1 MPKQTNRQKDGDPGG
16 CCCLFVVYSLIGFVI
31 AVFFPDSRDGT
42 LIKPIVDA
50 WDRLFS
56 IPFPSL
62 DLLSVLLAFFTV
74 IGGAG
79 IAFVIGR
86 FTGKGI
92 NKFRVEPID
101 VNLIGA
107 ICSIAGLLV
116 SIIGLFL

>member
-1 MPKQTNRQKDGDPGG
+1 
-16 CCCLFVVYSLIGFVI
+16 VI

-42 LIKPIVDA
+42 LIKPIVDS

-62 DLLSVLLAFFTV
+62 DLLFVLLTVLTV
-74 IGGAG
+74 IGSTG
-79 IAFVIGR
+79 IAFLFGR

-101 VNLIGA
+101 VNYIGA

-116 SIIGLFL
+116 SIVGLFL